1 MAYQNVGKPRF
12 FIDNYQ
18 YLRALGLAGDDYAS
32 EDDNLELEQ
41 FKHPFSNPK
50 AFNMTPEKDEDLSN
64 GYRFLVPSGDQL
76 QGMDFSG
83 NMKWYTA
90 ILNHNLGDSGFI
102 RINAPVYYNK
112 ISFSS
117 ENALDTEYTNI
128 LNAEIGNMP
137 ENGTSIF
144 YTDMNPD
151 AMASYILDDASE
163 SGIFN
168 EQTMGNLIDMLMTR
182 YTGFTL
188 THDDH
193 PETDISNL
201 KIGAISQGVMYT
213 MSHSVDLDLTM
224 EVELDGFD
232 SNQTLGGSTLT
243 NIRYTGSP
251 NWTNNGQFIN
261 PFGVGSYSNNSALN
275 GAKRNGRRSWKLK
288 FSLMSAED
296 LFASNYMLNDY
307 LENDGNTG
315 DYDSNDLN
323 TDGNKF
329 EYNVFTD
336 DSFVAQVWNKTLG
349 GALPFI
355 FQPDSNNN
363 QADQFC
369 LAKFDQDSLSM
380 KQSAH
385 NVYDFSVVIREVW

>member
-18 YLRALGLAGDDYAS
+18 YLRALGLVGDDYAN
-32 EDDNLELEQ
+32 EDDNLEAGGL
-41 FKHPFSNPK
+41 KNPFNNPN
-50 AFNMTPEKDEDLSN
+50 AFNMTPEKDEDMSM
-64 GYRFLVPSGDQL
+64 GYRYFIPCGDQL
-76 QGMDFSG
+76 AGMDFSG

-102 RINAPVYYNK
+102 RINASTYYNN
-112 ISFSS
+112 ISY
-117 ENALDTEYTNI
+117 ENPISNVNNYNLDEDDLCIYPDTEFTNI
-128 LNAEIGNMP
+128 LNAEKNIMP
-137 ENGTSIF
+137 KNGTSVF
-144 YTDMNPD
+144 Y
-151 AMASYILDDASE
+151 
-163 SGIFN
+163 SGNAFI
-168 EQTMGNLIDMLMTR
+168 GNAR
-182 YTGFTL
+182 YTGFIL
-188 THDDH
+188 THDNH

-213 MSHSVDLDLTM
+213 MSHSPDLELTM

-251 NWTNNGQFIN
+251 NWTNNGEFIN
-261 PFGVGSYSNNSALN
+261 PFGVGSYSPNIALN
-275 GAKRNGRRSWKLK
+275 GARRNGRKSWKLK
-288 FSLMSAED
+288 FSLMSAKD
-296 LFASNYMLNDY
+296 LFASNYMLNNY
-307 LENDGNTG
+307 LENDGNTS
-315 DYDSNDLN
+315 DYDSDDLN
-323 TDGNKF
+323 TDGSEF
-329 EYNVFTD
+329 EYNIFTD
-336 DSFVAQVWNKTLG
+336 DSFIAQVWNKTLG

-380 KQSAH
+380 KQSSH
-385 NVYDFSVVIREVW
+385 NVYDFSVTIREVW

>member
-18 YLRALGLAGDDYAS
+18 YLRALGLAGDDYTN
-32 EDDNLELEQ
+32 EDDNLEAGGL
-41 FKHPFSNPK
+41 KNPFNNPN
-50 AFNMTPEKDEDLSN
+50 AFNMTPEKDEDMSM
-64 GYRFLVPSGDQL
+64 GYRYFIPCGDQL
-76 QGMDFSG
+76 AGMDFSN

-102 RINAPVYYNK
+102 RINAPVYYDN
-112 ISFSS
+112 ISL
-117 ENALDTEYTNI
+117 NNLIDADTDFTEI
-128 LNAEIGNMP
+128 LNAEKGNMP
-137 ENGTSIF
+137 QSGTSVF
-144 YTDMNPD
+144 YSDNPF
-151 AMASYILDDASE
+151 SE
-163 SGIFN
+163 
-168 EQTMGNLIDMLMTR
+168 DTR

-188 THDDH
+188 AHDDH

-288 FSLMSAED
+288 FSLMSAKD
-296 LFASNYMLNDY
+296 LFASNYMLNNY

-315 DYDSNDLN
+315 DYDSGDLN
-323 TDGNKF
+323 TDGSEF

-336 DSFVAQVWNKTLG
+336 DSFIAQVWNKTLG
-349 GALPFI
+349 GALTFI